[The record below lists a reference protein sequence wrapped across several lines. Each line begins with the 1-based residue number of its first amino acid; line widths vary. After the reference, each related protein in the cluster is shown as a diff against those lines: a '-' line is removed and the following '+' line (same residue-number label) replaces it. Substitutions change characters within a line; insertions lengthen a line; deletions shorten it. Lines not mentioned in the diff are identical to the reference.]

1 MKKHFALHLTFLIC
15 IPTLVFGLSDDC
27 FIKSDGNFVPVEDT
41 FELDDVIEFGCDAHF
56 GETCLIGHDFGHE
69 FGELF
74 CEVQIGKGTTCFKNV
89 FNGEGGYELNY
100 FDNGTCVMIIKH
112 LSGYDHGNWTLYS
125 SDTIATNLLH
135 GTHEKVSQLLFENLK
150 SIMNVLSTQNFHEKK
165 SYIFQ
170 LCRKVTLL
178 KLN

>member
-1 MKKHFALHLTFLIC
+1 M
-15 IPTLVFGLSDDC
+15 VFGLSDDC